1 MKNHVALCVEQLT
14 AYSVSKLKTSEDVFV
29 EKLWHVSESVV
40 PLSLSVSIQI
50 SSHKLHLFLIQIIR
64 SCMLTYKHTHKKQ
77 YQKHLQLTTV
87 VNLFS
92 FSFCLHTFTYE
103 LCFWAKN
110 NNTTVRYDKTFC
122 IYFIRKQAMSD
133 EHTYKHKL

>member
-1 MKNHVALCVEQLT
+1 MALCVEQLT
-14 AYSVSKLKTSEDVFV
+14 AHNVSKLKTSEDVFV

-103 LCFWAKN
+103 YVFGQ
-110 NNTTVRYDKTFC
+110 KT
-122 IYFIRKQAMSD
+122 IIQ
-133 EHTYKHKL
+133 L